1 MIGML
6 CSPVREIINYRPPAV
21 SPVSN
26 ASVPPPAGDYTIST
40 SHAHPYRKVFR
51 DKLNSWSQQG
61 ATRHRAATS
70 NTTTTIIRH
79 LRCQSCASHAH
90 VGDLPGDNVARNA
103 MYSSPARP
111 FILLL
116 YQVTQTNVTC
126 QWVTQGG
133 RLPRYWAKRPS
144 VASLALSWKQ

>member
-1 MIGML
+1 ML
-6 CSPVREIINYRPPAV
+6 RSPVREIINYCPPAA
-21 SPVSN
+21 SPASN
-26 ASVPPPAGDYTIST
+26 ASVPPPAGDYIIST
-40 SHAHPYRKVFR
+40 CHAHPNRKVFR

-61 ATRHRAATS
+61 TMRRRAATS
-70 NTTTTIIRH
+70 NTATTIIHH

-111 FILLL
+111 FILLQ

-126 QWVTQGG
+126 GWLTQGG
-133 RLPRYWAKRPS
+133 RLPRYGAKRPS